1 MPRRGVLLRHPR
13 RPIAPAHP
21 RYDEALLSAMNQK
34 LNALIAEEIGD
45 DTAMFTPPETVSQK
59 WAAWSCSIRGGRV
72 PEHRP
77 MWPRR
82 VRRDAR
88 TFGSSTQGCRR
99 AARVASARHERQE
112 SVMSERSAWAAGY
125 SMFAAVMLMMVG
137 VFHFMA
143 GLVGIIDDE
152 FYVVTAK
159 WVFEFDVTTWGWIH
173 LIGGVLVVLAGLSVL
188 QGHMYGR
195 IVGTIVA
202 AISALV
208 NFAWLPYQ
216 PWWSILMIALSVA
229 VIWALTVHG
238 RDIATPA
245 R

>member
-1 MPRRGVLLRHPR
+1 
-13 RPIAPAHP
+13 
-21 RYDEALLSAMNQK
+21 
-34 LNALIAEEIGD
+34 
-45 DTAMFTPPETVSQK
+45 
-59 WAAWSCSIRGGRV
+59 
-72 PEHRP
+72 
-77 MWPRR
+77 
-82 VRRDAR
+82 
-88 TFGSSTQGCRR
+88 
-99 AARVASARHERQE
+99 
-112 SVMSERSAWAAGY
+112 MSERSAWAAGY